1 MVEALIFDVFGTCVD
16 WRTGVSR
23 EAAKVAAEKELDI
36 DADAFADYWRGRY
49 QPAMQRIR
57 SGNRGYVALDDLHLE
72 NLSETLSAFELGAE
86 FDAAERQAFNAAWE
100 KLPPWP
106 DVVEGLEQ
114 LKRRYILAPC
124 SNGSIALMARLA
136 KYGGLAWDAIVGA
149 EVAQN
154 YKPDPAVYLASVA
167 ALRLAPEQVMM
178 VAAHNGDLAAART
191 NGLKTAFVP
200 RPSEHGP
207 GQTTDL
213 EADSDWDVIADDFID
228 LAEKLAAV

>member
-23 EAAKVAAEKELDI
+23 EAARVAAEKQLDI

-72 NLSETLSAFELGAE
+72 NLSETLSAFELDAE

-124 SNGSIALMARLA
+124 SNGSIALTARLA

-178 VAAHNGDLAAART
+178 VAAHNGDLAAARD
-191 NGLKTAFVP
+191 NDLKTAFVP

-207 GQTTDL
+207 GQTSDL

>member
-23 EAAKVAAEKELDI
+23 ETAKVATDKGLELD
-36 DADAFADYWRGRY
+36 AEAFADYWRGRY

-72 NLSETLSAFELGAE
+72 NLNETLTAFELGTE
-86 FDAAERQAFNAAWE
+86 FDAAERQSFNAAWE

-106 DVVEGLEQ
+106 DVVTGLAQ
-114 LKRRYILAPC
+114 LKRNYILAPC

-136 KYGGLAWDAIVGA
+136 KYGGLPWDAIVGA
-149 EVAQN
+149 EIAHN
-154 YKPDPAVYLASVA
+154 YKPDPAVYLASAA

-200 RPSEHGP
+200 RPNEHGP
-207 GQTTDL
+207 DQTSDL
-213 EADSDWDVIADDFID
+213 QADSDWDVIADDFIE
-228 LAEKLAAV
+228 LAAKLAAV

>member
-23 EAAKVAAEKELDI
+23 EAARVAAEKQLDI

-72 NLSETLSAFELGAE
+72 NLSETLSAFELDAE

-178 VAAHNGDLAAART
+178 VAAHNGDLAAARD
-191 NGLKTAFVP
+191 NDLKTAFVP

-207 GQTTDL
+207 GQTSDL